1 MQSIFKYLKIFS
13 ETYKLLH
20 PALVCLAQG
29 NWPAAYNDAELAGHR
44 IRAVLIKSHRND
56 RSSMSVP
63 RGRLARSI
71 FLSLTVLQAHNK
83 KRQSLCKMRSG
94 FVIDP
99 NHIGAWYHVRL
110 QTRDCV
116 HLPVFHGP
124 ALSFIGVGDRSMEK
138 SAPRSLP
145 EQVFFPWKGEWP
157 RRLLKVLFTSR
168 VFEGMGED
176 YFLSRNLPDRLFT
189 SPGFKGIIPRY
200 PHKSPPL

>member
-1 MQSIFKYLKIFS
+1 MVREHRHWHTDGSVKWDPSRISFIVHFIIFSAIFQIIAPLSRMKIGHECRMQKHIFKYLKIFS

-83 KRQSLCKMRSG
+83 KRQSLCKMRSE
-94 FVIDP
+94 F
-99 NHIGAWYHVRL
+99 GAL
-110 QTRDCV
+110 
-116 HLPVFHGP
+116 
-124 ALSFIGVGDRSMEK
+124 
-138 SAPRSLP
+138 
-145 EQVFFPWKGEWP
+145 
-157 RRLLKVLFTSR
+157 
-168 VFEGMGED
+168 
-176 YFLSRNLPDRLFT
+176 
-189 SPGFKGIIPRY
+189 
-200 PHKSPPL
+200 